1 METLSLTY
9 AELAD
14 RLGIEREAARQL
26 VKRRRWMKWKGN
38 DGQVRIS
45 IPEEALS
52 DRSSTG
58 TRPDEETGS
67 EPVADRIEPGVLSVL
82 TRHIERLE
90 AQLEEAQKR
99 AGERDAIAGER
110 DAARAE
116 RDVLAAQIEALRD
129 STSTQVDAL
138 RAALVAAERDRD
150 RWHEVATAPAPE
162 PARRGWW
169 PFRRAS

>member
-14 RLGIEREAARQL
+14 RLSIEREAARQL
-26 VKRRRWMKWKGN
+26 VKRRRWVKWKGN

-45 IPEEALS
+45 IPEEALN

-58 TRPDEETGS
+58 PRPDEETGS
-67 EPVADRIEPGVLSVL
+67 EPVGDRIEPGVLSVL

-110 DAARAE
+110 DAARVE

-129 STSTQVDAL
+129 STSTQVEAL
-138 RAALVAAERDRD
+138 HAALAAAERDRD
-150 RWHEVATAPAPE
+150 RWHEVATRAPE
-162 PARRGWW
+162 PAPPRAWWRRLVG
-169 PFRRAS
+169 